1 MNLCPII
8 SVQHS
13 LTSTSPSSSDVYTLY
28 FAPVLHNRNRL
39 SSWISSISEPGLAWA
54 TPEVLDKA
62 GGLGSDTADG
72 GTADRVAAGAVAD
85 VVTVA
90 GGPGG
95 TADGVAAGAVA
106 DVVTV
111 ARFVGGSRSV
121 NT

>member
-1 MNLCPII
+1 M
-8 SVQHS
+8 
-13 LTSTSPSSSDVYTLY
+13 
-28 FAPVLHNRNRL
+28 
-39 SSWISSISEPGLAWA
+39 
-54 TPEVLDKA
+54 LDKA

-72 GTADRVAAGAVAD
+72 GTGAVAD